1 MVAAEEGAV
10 GCALLKRLIHSN
22 RTVSSPVINWTTD
35 CSIRV
40 YRSFSRDAAPQS
52 TRFTAAPATFT
63 LTYCLTTPKL
73 PACNITRKNFMR
85 IIGNDKSIK

>member
-1 MVAAEEGAV
+1 MVATEGGAV
-10 GCALLKRLIHSN
+10 GCALLKRLIYSN
-22 RTVSSPVINWTTD
+22 RTFSYNWTAD

-40 YRSFSRDAAPQS
+40 YRSFSGDAASHS

-63 LTYCLTTPKL
+63 LTYCPATPEL
-73 PACNITRKNFMR
+73 PACNIARKNFMR